1 MKNNELTT
9 AWGTLTEQ
17 ITNGSIQVDALSEGC
32 DASERAD
39 CYRFLTR
46 VLIAMMEFLVEKEAK
61 APNLVQIM
69 PPIQKIFVDNP
80 DRFYHRATLHPTM
93 RYRIHGWHGEEL
105 YLAFCL

>member
-9 AWGTLTEQ
+9 AWGILTEQ

-46 VLIAMMEFLVEKEAK
+46 ILIAMMEFLVEK
-61 APNLVQIM
+61 
-69 PPIQKIFVDNP
+69 
-80 DRFYHRATLHPTM
+80 
-93 RYRIHGWHGEEL
+93 
-105 YLAFCL
+105 